1 MNLPLLRSQR
11 ARASA
16 PEADALRLGIGWG
29 EGDLDKPYVLVDSVA
44 GDSHPG
50 SHHLRELAAAVRRG
64 AAPEGAVAEY
74 TCTDMCDGIAQGTDG
89 MDYSLPS
96 RDLIAAAVEMHAES
110 GYYDAVALVSG
121 CDKAVPAHLMAAA
134 RLDLPAVH
142 VPGGV
147 MLPGRGD
154 TTVDGIG
161 KIAAALRRGEIDIEQ
176 YRIWVREAVPS
187 CGSCAFM
194 GTALTSQ
201 VLSEVL
207 GFAMPHSA
215 VAPAGSEFADA
226 SAQAAGRQLLD
237 RLANGRTAR
246 RYLTAGALRNA
257 MVVHAAIGGSTN
269 FVIHLAAIMAE
280 AGLQLDLVELQR
292 INDEVPYLADVRPAG
307 RYPANLFWHAGGVPA
322 LMAQLSEHLD
332 LDALCGQDVPWGE
345 LIERERS
352 EPFAAGAEELAR
364 RGLAASDILRPTG
377 RAIAE
382 RGALAIMSGN
392 LAPEG
397 AVVKRTA
404 VHPDARH
411 VVGPAR
417 VFEDQE
423 SALEAVATREI
434 KPGDVVVIRGEGP
447 RGSGMPEQ
455 YYVTSAIASDP
466 ELVTSVA
473 LLTDGRFSGATL
485 GPCIGH
491 VSPEAAAG
499 GPLGLVQEGDLIDVD
514 IDARTMDLLAPDP
527 EGGARLLA
535 ERATASGYLPPPLGR
550 GYLGIFQSLAGSAM
564 SGARMTPDRSSSA

>member
-1 MNLPLLRSQR
+1 MTLRSQL

-16 PEADALRLGIGWG
+16 PEADALRLGIGWQ
-29 EGDLDKPYVLVDSVA
+29 EDDLAKPYVLVESVA

-50 SHHLRELAAAVRRG
+50 SHHLRELSEAVRDGVVPGGAAAQ
-64 AAPEGAVAEY
+64 Y

-110 GYYDAVALVSG
+110 AYYDAVALISG

-134 RLDLPAVH
+134 RLDLPTVH

-147 MLPGRGD
+147 MLPGHD
-154 TTVDGIG
+154 DVTIDGIG
-161 KIAAALRRGEIDIEQ
+161 ELAARLRRGELDPAE
-176 YRIWVREAVPS
+176 YRTWVRDAVPS

-207 GFAMPHSA
+207 GFALPHSA
-215 VAPAGSEFADA
+215 VMPAGSAFSLDVAAA
-226 SAQAAGRQLLD
+226 SGRQLLD
-237 RLANGRTAR
+237 RLAAGRTAR
-246 RYLTAGALRNA
+246 RYLTPSSIRNA

-269 FVIHLAAIMAE
+269 FVIHLAAIVAE
-280 AGLQLDLVELQR
+280 AGGALDLEELQR
-292 INDEVPYLADVRPAG
+292 INDSTPYVADIRPAG
-307 RYPANLFWHAGGVPA
+307 RFPANLFWHAGGVPT
-322 LMAQLSEHLD
+322 LMRLLREHLD
-332 LDALCGQDVPWGE
+332 LDAPCGWDVPWGD
-345 LIERERS
+345 LLERES
-352 EPFAAGAEELAR
+352 AEPFTAGDAELAR
-364 RGLAASDILRPTG
+364 RGLTPSDILRPT
-377 RAIAE
+377 ASPLSE
-382 RGALAIMSGN
+382 RGALAVVRGN

-404 VHPDARH
+404 VHPDARR

-423 SALEAVATREI
+423 TALEAVSTRSI
-434 KPGDVVVIRGEGP
+434 RPGDVLVIRGEGP

-455 YYVTSAIASDP
+455 YYLTSAIASDP

-473 LLTDGRFSGATL
+473 LITDGRFSGASL

-499 GPLGLVQEGDLIDVD
+499 GPIGQIREGDVLEVD
-514 IDARTMDLLAPDP
+514 IDERRLNLLDPDAA
-527 EGGARLLA
+527 GGASTLA
-535 ERATASGYLPPPLGR
+535 ERAASHPYAAPPPGR

-564 SGARMTPDRSSSA
+564 SGARMTAGGR